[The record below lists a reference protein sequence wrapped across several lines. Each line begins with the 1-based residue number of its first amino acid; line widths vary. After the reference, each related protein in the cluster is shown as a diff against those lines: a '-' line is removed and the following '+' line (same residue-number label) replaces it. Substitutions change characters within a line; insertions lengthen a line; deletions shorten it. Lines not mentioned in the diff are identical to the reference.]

1 MTTSIASTD
10 PQATTPRCDR
20 PRLLF
25 AARRP
30 PFPLVNGSRIRTH
43 RLLTGLATT
52 FETTFVT
59 FDHDPRSVD
68 GHVDRD
74 ELRRLLPGIDVVT
87 VAGCGPGKRLRQ
99 LRAVGRRRSWEY
111 GRYERPE
118 MARVLRKLGADLAP
132 DVVHFDD
139 LGVAQ
144 FGPLE
149 TGLNVYSAHN
159 VEHRIL
165 ESTIEYSR
173 GLRRSFA
180 RTEHRKVAVLERR
193 VWQAMDLCLACSDL
207 DAQQMLA
214 GGALVKV
221 CPNGAD
227 PVEPFPTP
235 VRDAGQPFRILFV
248 GALDYLPNQLGLEW
262 FATEVLPELRRRLA
276 CPLIVDLVGTAPPH
290 PPADPE
296 LLVHGRVPSVEPF
309 YEQAHAVVVPVMFGS
324 GTRLKMIEAMA
335 YGRPVVA
342 TTAGAEGLPAVPGAD
357 YFQADDP
364 AAFAKALSVIA
375 DRCERRHP
383 RLARMLGSARGAIEP
398 LLWPNIVNDLRRH
411 YATSAPG
418 GAGSTDGDRAL
429 RKDVAR
435 A

>member
-1 MTTSIASTD
+1 MANSVASTD
-10 PQATTPRCDR
+10 PPATTPRSGL

-43 RLLTGLATT
+43 RLLTGLAMA

-87 VAGCGPGKRLRQ
+87 VPGCGPGKRLRQ
-99 LRAVGRRRSWEY
+99 LRAVAGRRSWEY

-118 MARVLRKLGADLAP
+118 MARVLHQLGADLAP
-132 DVVHFDD
+132 DVVHLDD

-144 FGPLE
+144 FGPLAA
-149 TGLNVYSAHN
+149 GLNVYSAHN

-165 ESTIEYSR
+165 ESTIVHSR
-173 GLRRSFA
+173 GARRAFA
-180 RTEHRKVAVLERR
+180 RTEHHKVAALERR
-193 VWQAMDLCLACSDL
+193 VWQAMDLCLACSDH

-214 GGALVKV
+214 GGALVRV

-227 PVEPFPTP
+227 PVEPFPAP
-235 VRDAGQPFRILFV
+235 VRDAGRPFRILYV
-248 GALDYLPNQLGLEW
+248 GALDYLPNQLGLDW
-262 FATEVLPELRRRLA
+262 FATTVLPALRRQLA
-276 CPLIVDLVGTAPPH
+276 CPLIVDLVGTAPPRR
-290 PPADPE
+290 PADPE
-296 LLVHGRVPSVEPF
+296 FVVHGRVPSVEPF

-364 AAFAKALSVIA
+364 AAFANALGVIA
-375 DRCERRHP
+375 VRCERRNP
-383 RLARMLGSARGAIEP
+383 QLARMLRSARGAIEP
-398 LLWPNIVNDLRRH
+398 LLWPNIVNDLRRY
-411 YATSAPG
+411 YATPAAA
-418 GAGSTDGDRAL
+418 AGSTRAG
-429 RKDVAR
+429 R
-435 A
+435 APS